1 MRKRQIGCCVGLA
14 GISLLSGCEPKLGD
28 RTNILFIFSDDH
40 ALKAITAYSDFFK
53 TSKSG
58 TLTGFETPNI
68 DRLAEEGAILLNNTC
83 CNSISGPSRAAVLT
97 GKHSHANGFTNNS
110 KSFNPDQFT
119 FARALQDEGY
129 STAMIGKWHL
139 GDNLDP
145 RRAGFDDYNVL
156 INQGTYYNPEF
167 RTPDGNKTIEGYS
180 TDIIADLSIDWLK
193 DAKKRN
199 RPFLLMCQFKA
210 PHRNW
215 QPAMEDLELFKG
227 TQFPIPDDFRDS
239 TQFGSLPD
247 YVQQTRMRV
256 DGHMFPGWDMKLR
269 PEETP
274 SNYLNM
280 YEGTTQSDPGVTI
293 EQNRLSAADREKY
306 WASYEEENKKFYSDN
321 PTGRTQAEWKYQ
333 RYIRDYLRTI
343 VAMDRN
349 IGRLLDELDKL
360 GLSQNTLVV
369 YSSDQGF
376 FLGEK
381 GFYDKRWMYKQSF
394 SMPFVARLPGVIPP
408 GTKVTA
414 LTQNIDFAPTFLEVT
429 ETKVPDG
436 AGIQGQSFLPFLKGE
451 TPASWRDA
459 LYYHFTESRAVESEH
474 YCPAHYG
481 VFDSRYKLIRFYESY
496 AGDAWELYDLQEDP
510 DESNNIYESASEE
523 LKNRLK
529 EKLRSLRSQYGDT
542 TGAAL

>member
-53 TSKSG
+53 SS
-58 TLTGFETPNI
+58 GFETPNI

-215 QPAMEDLELFKG
+215 QPAMEDLELFKDVEW
-227 TQFPIPDDFRDS
+227 PLPDDFRDS

-293 EQNRLSAADREKY
+293 EQNRLSPADREKY
-306 WASYEEENKKFYSDN
+306 WASYEEENKAFCAAN
-321 PTGRTQAEWKYQ
+321 PTGREQAEWKYQ

-360 GLSQNTLVV
+360 GLSKNTLVV

-394 SMPFVARLPGVIPP
+394 SMPFLARLPDVIPA

-429 ETKVPDG
+429 GTKIPDD
-436 AGIQGQSFLPFLKGE
+436 AGIQGQSFLPLLKGE

-459 LYYHFTESRAVESEH
+459 LYYHFTESSAVEREH
-474 YCPAHYG
+474 CCPAHYG
-481 VFDSRYKLIRFYESY
+481 VFDGRYKLMRFYETE
-496 AGDAWELYDLQEDP
+496 AGDSWELYDLDNDP
-510 DESNNIYESASEE
+510 DEETNIYNSADSE
-523 LKNRLK
+523 LVSRLE
-529 EKLRSLRSQYGDT
+529 EKLKSLRSQYGDT

>member
-53 TSKSG
+53 SS
-58 TLTGFETPNI
+58 GFETPNI

-139 GDNLDP
+139 GDKLDP

-215 QPAMEDLELFKG
+215 QPAMEDLELFKDVEW
-227 TQFPIPDDFRDS
+227 PLPDDFRDS

-306 WASYEEENKKFYSDN
+306 WASYEEENKKFYSEN

-360 GLSQNTLVV
+360 GLSKNTLVV

-394 SMPFVARLPGVIPP
+394 SMPFLARLPGVIPA

-429 ETKVPDG
+429 ETKIPDG
-436 AGIQGQSFLPFLKGE
+436 AGIQGQSFLPLLKGE

-481 VFDSRYKLIRFYESY
+481 VFDGRYKLIRFYESY

-523 LKNRLK
+523 LKNRLN